1 MRAVLRHLPL
11 IEPAVPAPADL
22 APSGGELS
30 AEEIVVAYHE
40 RTKHH
45 IHRFAASPG
54 YLHWATQPDPFR
66 RYDGASLVRLP
77 LPDAGRAPPYWR
89 LYVGQHGSRPTLG
102 RLPLALLPL
111 RPLADRVE

>member
-1 MRAVLRHLPL
+1 MPAVLRHLPL

-30 AEEIVVAYHE
+30 AEEIVAAYHE

-54 YLHWATQPDPFR
+54 YLHCATQPDPFR

-77 LPDAGRAPPYWR
+77 SPDAGPAPPYWPV
-89 LYVGQHGSRPTLG
+89 YVADSSDP
-102 RLPLALLPL
+102 ALRAVHSP
-111 RPLADRVE
+111 